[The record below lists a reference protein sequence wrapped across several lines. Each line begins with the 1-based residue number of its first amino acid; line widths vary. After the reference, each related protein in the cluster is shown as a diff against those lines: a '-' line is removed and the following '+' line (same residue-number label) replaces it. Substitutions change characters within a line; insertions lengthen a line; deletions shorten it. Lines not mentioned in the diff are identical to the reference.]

1 LPGKRS
7 TFGRVLVVCG
17 QTVREGAMMKT
28 NGLGSK
34 KLSRNLVF
42 FSVLLL
48 ALLIS
53 VWARAEQVTL
63 AWDANTEP
71 DLAGYKVHY
80 GTASGSYTTVVDV
93 HKVTTTIVTGLTAG
107 QTYYFVVTAY
117 NAANN
122 ESGYSNQVSYS
133 VPAANGAPA
142 TPATPTGASAA
153 LVNAS
158 IAFSTSATDPN
169 GDSLQYR
176 YDWGGGVLSS
186 WGAASQ
192 SHSWATA
199 GQYAVKAQAR
209 DSLLAE
215 STWSSAKTVTIT
227 QNAAPT
233 TPATPTGA
241 SSALVNVPITFSTSA
256 TDPNGDTLQY
266 RYDWGGGVLSSW
278 GAANRSRS
286 WAAAGQ
292 HAVKAQARDSL
303 LSESAWST
311 AKTVTISSP
320 APVVTDSDGDGV
332 LDSQDAFPND
342 PTEWQDS
349 DGDGIGDNAEAA
361 GAQVDHAPDAPVLVV
376 PAVNATVA
384 LTPLLRTAAFHD
396 LDDGDSHAGTRWQV
410 LQAVDDLV
418 VLDVTSVTELTS
430 LQIPRLVLD
439 ENTVYQWRAMFN
451 DSRGSSSEW
460 SQVGS
465 FATDFDVLDSN
476 GNGIPDDQEVDGAT
490 DLDGD
495 GQPDDVQPN
504 IKSIVIADGE
514 HKIGIQAGGSGGGA
528 FITSIE
534 SADEDVID
542 FDVDVD
548 GIIDQMPFG
557 MVNFKLI
564 VDTPGDEAVVTV
576 HFSEPVP
583 AQGRWYKYDPV
594 QHTWSDFSSHA
605 VFSADRKSM
614 TLTLRDGG
622 AGDADGV
629 ANGIIIDP
637 AGVVMPS
644 SSSGGG
650 DNLVEGVV
658 GGVGNIVGSVGSAA
672 GGGCFIAAS
681 GEASG
686 PSSLLS
692 LIILAA
698 LSAFVDMKCAGRR

>member
-1 LPGKRS
+1 M
-7 TFGRVLVVCG
+7 V
-17 QTVREGAMMKT
+17 KT
-28 NGLGSK
+28 YESGSK

-42 FSVLLL
+42 FSVLLV
-48 ALLIS
+48 ALLVS

-63 AWDANTEP
+63 AWDANTEL

-80 GTASGSYTTVVDV
+80 GTASGSYTTSVDV
-93 HKVTTTIVTGLTAG
+93 HNVTTYTVTGLTAG
-107 QTYYFVVTAY
+107 PTYYFAVTAY
-117 NAANN
+117 NASNN

-133 VPAANGAPA
+133 VPAPNGAPSAPA
-142 TPATPTGASAA
+142 TPSGASAA

-176 YDWGGGVLSS
+176 YDWGGGVLSG

-192 SHSWATA
+192 SRSWAAA

-209 DSLLAE
+209 DSHLAE
-215 STWSSAKTVTIT
+215 SVWSS
-227 QNAAPT
+227 
-233 TPATPTGA
+233 
-241 SSALVNVPITFSTSA
+241 
-256 TDPNGDTLQY
+256 
-266 RYDWGGGVLSSW
+266 
-278 GAANRSRS
+278 
-286 WAAAGQ
+286 
-292 HAVKAQARDSL
+292 
-303 LSESAWST
+303 

-320 APVVTDSDGDGV
+320 APGITDSDGDGV
-332 LDSQDAFPND
+332 PNSQDAFPND
-342 PTEWQDS
+342 PTEWLDS
-349 DGDGIGDNAEAA
+349 NGNGIGDNADAA
-361 GAQVDHAPDAPVLVV
+361 AALVNHAPDAPALIA
-376 PAVNATVA
+376 PAANATVA

-396 LDDGDSHAGTRWQV
+396 PDAGDSHAGTRWQV
-410 LQAVDDLV
+410 LQATDGLV
-418 VLDVTSVTELTS
+418 VLDVTSATELTS
-430 LQIPRLVLD
+430 LQIPRLFLD

-451 DSRGSSSEW
+451 DNRGGSSAW
-460 SQVGS
+460 SQAGS
-465 FATDFDVLDSN
+465 FATDFEVLDSN
-476 GNGIPDDQEVDGAT
+476 GNGIPDDQEVDGET

-495 GQPDDVQPN
+495 GVPDASQPG
-504 IKSIVIADGE
+504 IKSIVMADGT

-548 GIIDQMPFG
+548 GMLDQMPFG

-583 AQGRWYKYDPV
+583 AKGRWYKYDPM
-594 QHTWSDFSSHA
+594 HHAWSDFSSHA

-637 AGVVMPS
+637 AGVVIP

-650 DNLVEGVV
+650 DNLVQGVV
-658 GGVGNIVGSVGSAA
+658 GGIGHVVGSVGSAA
-672 GGGCFIAAS
+672 GGGCFIASSAEAAS
-681 GEASG
+681 
-686 PSSLLS
+686 PSCLLS
-692 LIILAA
+692 LLGLGA
-698 LSAFVDMKCAGRR
+698 LSVFVAIKRAGRRS

>member
-1 LPGKRS
+1 LIKANHPKGWDAKPPAYVARKRDTAAGLPGKRS
-7 TFGRVLVVCG
+7 TFGSVLVVCG

-28 NGLGSK
+28 NGPGSK

-42 FSVLLL
+42 FSVLLV

-63 AWDANTEP
+63 AWDANTES

-93 HKVTTTIVTGLTAG
+93 HKVTTAIVTGLTAG

-142 TPATPTGASAA
+142 TPATPTGASSA
-153 LVNAS
+153 LVNTA
-158 IAFSTSATDPN
+158 ITFSTSATDPN

-176 YDWGGGVLSS
+176 YDWGGAVLSS

-192 SHSWATA
+192 SRSWAAA

-215 STWSSAKTVTIT
+215 SAWSSAKTVI
-227 QNAAPT
+227 
-233 TPATPTGA
+233 
-241 SSALVNVPITFSTSA
+241 
-256 TDPNGDTLQY
+256 
-266 RYDWGGGVLSSW
+266 
-278 GAANRSRS
+278 
-286 WAAAGQ
+286 
-292 HAVKAQARDSL
+292 
-303 LSESAWST
+303 
-311 AKTVTISSP
+311 ISSLP
-320 APVVTDSDGDGV
+320 PVDPDSDGDGV
-332 LDSQDAFPND
+332 PDSQDAFPND
-342 PTEWQDS
+342 PTEWLDS
-349 DGDGIGDNAEAA
+349 NGNGIGDNADAA
-361 GAQVDHAPDAPVLVV
+361 AAQVNHAPDAPVLIA

-396 LDDGDSHAGTRWQV
+396 PDAVDSHAGTRWQI
-410 LQAVDDLV
+410 LQAADGLV
-418 VLDVTSVTELTS
+418 VLDVTSATELTS

-451 DSRGSSSEW
+451 DSRGSSSAW
-460 SQVGS
+460 SQAGS
-465 FATDFDVLDSN
+465 FATDFEVLDSN

-495 GQPDDVQPN
+495 GVPDDVQAG
-504 IKSIVIADGE
+504 IKSIVTADGMR
-514 HKIGIQAGGSGGGA
+514 KIGIKAGDSGGGA

-557 MVNFKLI
+557 IVNFKLM

-583 AQGRWYKYDPV
+583 AKGRWYKYDPV
-594 QHTWSDFSSHA
+594 QHAWSDFSIHA
-605 VFSADRKSM
+605 VFSADRKSL

-637 AGVVMPS
+637 AGVVMAS
-644 SSSGGG
+644 SSSGG
-650 DNLVEGVV
+650 DDLVGGVV
-658 GGVGNIVGSVGSAA
+658 GGIGKAVGSVGSAA
-672 GGGCFIAAS
+672 GGGCFIASS
-681 GEASG
+681 GEAAG
-686 PSSLLS
+686 PASLLTLLS
-692 LIILAA
+692 LGG
-698 LSAFVDMKCAGRR
+698 LSAFVARKRAGGRQHRSGC

>member
-1 LPGKRS
+1 
-7 TFGRVLVVCG
+7 
-17 QTVREGAMMKT
+17 M
-28 NGLGSK
+28 
-34 KLSRNLVF
+34 
-42 FSVLLL
+42 
-48 ALLIS
+48 
-53 VWARAEQVTL
+53 
-63 AWDANTEP
+63 
-71 DLAGYKVHY
+71 
-80 GTASGSYTTVVDV
+80 DV
-93 HKVTTTIVTGLTAG
+93 HKVTTAIVTGLTAG

-142 TPATPTGASAA
+142 TPATPTGASSA

-192 SHSWATA
+192 SRSWAAA

-209 DSLLAE
+209 DSHLAE
-215 STWSSAKTVTIT
+215 SAWSSAKTVTI
-227 QNAAPT
+227 
-233 TPATPTGA
+233 
-241 SSALVNVPITFSTSA
+241 SSLPPV
-256 TDPNGDTLQY
+256 DP
-266 RYDWGGGVLSSW
+266 
-278 GAANRSRS
+278 
-286 WAAAGQ
+286 
-292 HAVKAQARDSL
+292 
-303 LSESAWST
+303 
-311 AKTVTISSP
+311 
-320 APVVTDSDGDGV
+320 DSDGDGV
-332 LDSQDAFPND
+332 PDSQDAFPND
-342 PTEWQDS
+342 PTEWLDS
-349 DGDGIGDNAEAA
+349 NGNGIGDNADAA
-361 GAQVDHAPDAPVLVV
+361 AAQVNHAPDAPVLIA

-396 LDDGDSHAGTRWQV
+396 PDAVDSHAGTRWQI
-410 LQAVDDLV
+410 LQAADGLV
-418 VLDVTSVTELTS
+418 VLDVTSATELTS

-451 DSRGSSSEW
+451 DSRGSSSAW
-460 SQVGS
+460 SQAGS
-465 FATDFDVLDSN
+465 FATDFEVLDSN

-495 GQPDDVQPN
+495 GVPDDVQAG
-504 IKSIVIADGE
+504 IKSIVTADGIR
-514 HKIGIQAGGSGGGA
+514 KIGIKAGDSGGGA

-583 AQGRWYKYDPV
+583 AKGRWYKYDPV
-594 QHTWSDFSSHA
+594 QHAWSDFSSHA

-644 SSSGGG
+644 SSS
-650 DNLVEGVV
+650 
-658 GGVGNIVGSVGSAA
+658 
-672 GGGCFIAAS
+672 
-681 GEASG
+681 
-686 PSSLLS
+686 
-692 LIILAA
+692 
-698 LSAFVDMKCAGRR
+698 RRRR

>member
-1 LPGKRS
+1 
-7 TFGRVLVVCG
+7 
-17 QTVREGAMMKT
+17 M
-28 NGLGSK
+28 
-34 KLSRNLVF
+34 
-42 FSVLLL
+42 
-48 ALLIS
+48 
-53 VWARAEQVTL
+53 
-63 AWDANTEP
+63 
-71 DLAGYKVHY
+71 
-80 GTASGSYTTVVDV
+80 DV
-93 HKVTTTIVTGLTAG
+93 HKVTTAIVTGLTAG

-142 TPATPTGASAA
+142 TPATPTGASGA

-169 GDSLQYR
+169 GDSLEYR

-192 SHSWATA
+192 SHSWSAA

-209 DSLLAE
+209 DSHLAE
-215 STWSSAKTVTIT
+215 SAWSSAKTVTI
-227 QNAAPT
+227 
-233 TPATPTGA
+233 
-241 SSALVNVPITFSTSA
+241 
-256 TDPNGDTLQY
+256 
-266 RYDWGGGVLSSW
+266 
-278 GAANRSRS
+278 
-286 WAAAGQ
+286 
-292 HAVKAQARDSL
+292 
-303 LSESAWST
+303 
-311 AKTVTISSP
+311 SSP
-320 APVVTDSDGDGV
+320 PPVDPDSDGDGV
-332 LDSQDAFPND
+332 PDSQDAFPND
-342 PTEWQDS
+342 PTEWLDS
-349 DGDGIGDNAEAA
+349 NGNGIGDNADAA
-361 GAQVDHAPDAPVLVV
+361 AAQVNHAPDAPVLIA

-396 LDDGDSHAGTRWQV
+396 PDAGDSHAGTRWQI
-410 LQAVDDLV
+410 LQAADGLV
-418 VLDVTSVTELTS
+418 VLDVTSATELTS

-451 DSRGSSSEW
+451 DSRGSSSAW
-460 SQVGS
+460 SQAGS
-465 FATDFDVLDSN
+465 FATDFEVLDSN

-495 GQPDDVQPN
+495 GVPDDVQAG
-504 IKSIVIADGE
+504 IKSIVTADGIR
-514 HKIGIQAGGSGGGA
+514 KIGIKAGGSGGGA

-594 QHTWSDFSSHA
+594 QHAWSDFSSHA

-650 DNLVEGVV
+650 DDLVGGVV
-658 GGVGNIVGSVGSAA
+658 GGVGNAVGSVGSAA
-672 GGGCFIAAS
+672 GGGCFIAVLRGSAS
-681 GEASG
+681 
-686 PSSLLS
+686 PSSLLTLLS
-692 LIILAA
+692 LGA
-698 LSAFVDMKCAGRR
+698 LSAFVAMETRGKAVTPAFYHQPVSHVAARKTATPVRKVRSAGARSSR

>member
-1 LPGKRS
+1 
-7 TFGRVLVVCG
+7 
-17 QTVREGAMMKT
+17 MIKT
-28 NGLGSK
+28 NVSESK
-34 KLSRNLVF
+34 KFSRDLVF
-42 FSVLLL
+42 FSVLLV

-63 AWDANTEP
+63 AWDANTES

-80 GTASGSYTTVVDV
+80 GTASGSYTTSVDV
-93 HKVTTTIVTGLTAG
+93 HKVIPSIVTGLTAG

-117 NAANN
+117 NASNN

-133 VPAANGAPA
+133 VPAPNGAPA
-142 TPATPTGASAA
+142 TPATPSGASGA

-169 GDSLQYR
+169 GGSLQYR

-192 SHSWATA
+192 SRSWAAA

-209 DSLLAE
+209 DSLGL
-215 STWSSAKTVTIT
+215 
-227 QNAAPT
+227 
-233 TPATPTGA
+233 
-241 SSALVNVPITFSTSA
+241 
-256 TDPNGDTLQY
+256 
-266 RYDWGGGVLSSW
+266 
-278 GAANRSRS
+278 
-286 WAAAGQ
+286 
-292 HAVKAQARDSL
+292 
-303 LSESAWST
+303 ESAWSR

-320 APVVTDSDGDGV
+320 APVVMDSDGDGV
-332 LDSQDAFPND
+332 PDSQDAFPND
-342 PTEWQDS
+342 PTEWRDS

-361 GAQVDHAPDAPVLVV
+361 AAQVNHAPDAPVLIA
-376 PAVNATVA
+376 PAANANGTVA

-396 LDDGDSHAGTRWQV
+396 PDAGDSHAGTRWQI
-410 LQAVDDLV
+410 LQAADGLV
-418 VLDVTSVTELTS
+418 VLDVTSATELTS

-451 DSRGSSSEW
+451 DNRGSSSEW
-460 SQVGS
+460 PQAGS

-476 GNGIPDDQEVDGAT
+476 GNGIPDDQEVDNAT

-495 GQPDDVQPN
+495 GVPDDAQPG
-504 IKSIVIADGE
+504 IKSIVLADGT
-514 HKIGIQAGGSGGGA
+514 HKIGVQAGGSGGGA

-583 AQGRWYKYDPV
+583 ARGRWYKYDPM
-594 QHTWSDFSSHA
+594 HHAWSDFSSHA

-629 ANGIIIDP
+629 VNGIIIDP
-637 AGVVMPS
+637 AGVVIPS
-644 SSSGGG
+644 FSGGG

-658 GGVGNIVGSVGSAA
+658 GGIGNIIGSVGSAA
-672 GGGCFIAAS
+672 GGGCFIASSGAAAS
-681 GEASG
+681 
-686 PSSLLS
+686 PSSLITLLS
-692 LIILAA
+692 LGA
-698 LSAFVDMKCAGRR
+698 LSAFVAMKRAGRR

>member
-1 LPGKRS
+1 
-7 TFGRVLVVCG
+7 
-17 QTVREGAMMKT
+17 MMKT
-28 NGLGSK
+28 NEPGSK
-34 KLSRNLVF
+34 KLSRDLVF
-42 FSVLLL
+42 FSVLLV

-63 AWDANTEP
+63 AWDANTES

-80 GTASGSYTTVVDV
+80 GTASGSYTTSVDV
-93 HKVTTTIVTGLTAG
+93 HKVIPSIVTGLTAG

-117 NAANN
+117 NASNN

-133 VPAANGAPA
+133 VPAPNGAPA
-142 TPATPTGASAA
+142 TPATPSGASGA

-169 GDSLQYR
+169 GGSLQYR

-192 SHSWATA
+192 SRSWAAA

-209 DSLLAE
+209 DSLGL
-215 STWSSAKTVTIT
+215 
-227 QNAAPT
+227 
-233 TPATPTGA
+233 
-241 SSALVNVPITFSTSA
+241 
-256 TDPNGDTLQY
+256 
-266 RYDWGGGVLSSW
+266 
-278 GAANRSRS
+278 
-286 WAAAGQ
+286 
-292 HAVKAQARDSL
+292 
-303 LSESAWST
+303 ESAWSR

-320 APVVTDSDGDGV
+320 APVVMDSDGDGV
-332 LDSQDAFPND
+332 PDSQDAFPND
-342 PTEWQDS
+342 PTEWKDS

-361 GAQVDHAPDAPVLVV
+361 AAQVNHAPDAPVLIA
-376 PAVNATVA
+376 PAANANGTVA

-396 LDDGDSHAGTRWQV
+396 PDAGDSHAGTRWQI
-410 LQAVDDLV
+410 LQAADGLV
-418 VLDVTSVTELTS
+418 VLDVTSATELTS

-451 DSRGSSSEW
+451 DNRGSSSEW
-460 SQVGS
+460 PQAGS

-476 GNGIPDDQEVDGAT
+476 GNGIPDDQEVDNAT

-495 GQPDDVQPN
+495 GVPDDAQPG
-504 IKSIVIADGE
+504 IKSIVLADGT
-514 HKIGIQAGGSGGGA
+514 HKIGVQAGGSGGGA

-583 AQGRWYKYDPV
+583 ARGRWYKYDPM
-594 QHTWSDFSSHA
+594 HHAWSDFSSHA

-629 ANGIIIDP
+629 VNGIIIDP
-637 AGVVMPS
+637 AGVVIPS
-644 SSSGGG
+644 FSGGG

-658 GGVGNIVGSVGSAA
+658 GGIGNIIGSVGSAA
-672 GGGCFIAAS
+672 GGGCFIASSGAAAS
-681 GEASG
+681 
-686 PSSLLS
+686 PSSLITLLS
-692 LIILAA
+692 LGA
-698 LSAFVDMKCAGRR
+698 LSAFVAMKRAGRR

>member
-1 LPGKRS
+1 MIKANHSKGWDAKPPAYVARKRDTAAGLPGKRS
-7 TFGRVLVVCG
+7 TFGSVLVVCG
-17 QTVREGAMMKT
+17 QTVLEGAMMKT

-42 FSVLLL
+42 FSVLLV

-63 AWDANTEP
+63 AWDANTES

-80 GTASGSYTTVVDV
+80 GTASGSYTTSVDV
-93 HKVTTTIVTGLTAG
+93 HKVTTAIVTGLTAG

-142 TPATPTGASAA
+142 TPATPTGASGA

-192 SHSWATA
+192 SHSWSAA

-209 DSLLAE
+209 DSHLAE
-215 STWSSAKTVTIT
+215 SAWSSAKTVTI
-227 QNAAPT
+227 
-233 TPATPTGA
+233 
-241 SSALVNVPITFSTSA
+241 
-256 TDPNGDTLQY
+256 
-266 RYDWGGGVLSSW
+266 
-278 GAANRSRS
+278 
-286 WAAAGQ
+286 
-292 HAVKAQARDSL
+292 
-303 LSESAWST
+303 
-311 AKTVTISSP
+311 SSP
-320 APVVTDSDGDGV
+320 PPVDPDSDGDGV
-332 LDSQDAFPND
+332 PDSQDAFPND
-342 PTEWQDS
+342 PTEWLDS
-349 DGDGIGDNAEAA
+349 NGNGIGDNADAA
-361 GAQVDHAPDAPVLVV
+361 AAQVNHAPDAPVLIA

-396 LDDGDSHAGTRWQV
+396 PDAGDSHAGTRWQI
-410 LQAVDDLV
+410 LQAADGLV
-418 VLDVTSVTELTS
+418 VLDVTSATELTS

-451 DSRGSSSEW
+451 DSRGSSSAW
-460 SQVGS
+460 SQAGS
-465 FATDFDVLDSN
+465 FATDFEVLDSN

-495 GQPDDVQPN
+495 GVPDDVQAG
-504 IKSIVIADGE
+504 IKSIVTADGIR
-514 HKIGIQAGGSGGGA
+514 KIGIQAGDSGGGA

-583 AQGRWYKYDPV
+583 AKGRWYKYDPV
-594 QHTWSDFSSHA
+594 QHAWSDFSSHA

-644 SSSGGG
+644 SSSAAAITS
-650 DNLVEGVV
+650 LEVWWEG
-658 GGVGNIVGSVGSAA
+658 SAKPSDPWDRAA
-672 GGGCFIAAS
+672 GGGCFIASSGAAAS
-681 GEASG
+681 
-686 PSSLLS
+686 PSSLLTLLS
-692 LIILAA
+692 LGA
-698 LSAFVDMKCAGRR
+698 LSAFVAMKRAGRR

>member
-1 LPGKRS
+1 
-7 TFGRVLVVCG
+7 
-17 QTVREGAMMKT
+17 MMKT
-28 NGLGSK
+28 NEPGSK
-34 KLSRNLVF
+34 KLSRDLVF
-42 FSVLLL
+42 FSVLLV

-63 AWDANTEP
+63 AWDANTES

-80 GTASGSYTTVVDV
+80 GTASGSYTTSVDV
-93 HKVTTTIVTGLTAG
+93 HKVIPSIITGLTAG

-117 NAANN
+117 NASNN

-133 VPAANGAPA
+133 VPAPNGAPA
-142 TPATPTGASAA
+142 TPATPSGASGA

-169 GDSLQYR
+169 GGSLQYR

-192 SHSWATA
+192 SRSWAAA

-209 DSLLAE
+209 DSLGL
-215 STWSSAKTVTIT
+215 
-227 QNAAPT
+227 
-233 TPATPTGA
+233 
-241 SSALVNVPITFSTSA
+241 
-256 TDPNGDTLQY
+256 
-266 RYDWGGGVLSSW
+266 
-278 GAANRSRS
+278 
-286 WAAAGQ
+286 
-292 HAVKAQARDSL
+292 
-303 LSESAWST
+303 ESAWSR

-320 APVVTDSDGDGV
+320 APVVMDSDGDGV
-332 LDSQDAFPND
+332 PDSQDAFPND
-342 PTEWQDS
+342 PTEWRDS

-361 GAQVDHAPDAPVLVV
+361 AAQVNHAPDAPVLIA
-376 PAVNATVA
+376 PAANANGTVA

-396 LDDGDSHAGTRWQV
+396 PDAGDSHAGTRWQI
-410 LQAVDDLV
+410 LQAADGLV
-418 VLDVTSVTELTS
+418 VLDVTSATELTS

-451 DSRGSSSEW
+451 DNRGSSSEW
-460 SQVGS
+460 PQAGS

-476 GNGIPDDQEVDGAT
+476 GNGIPDDQEVDNAT

-495 GQPDDVQPN
+495 GVPDDAQPG
-504 IKSIVIADGE
+504 IKSIVLADGT
-514 HKIGIQAGGSGGGA
+514 HKIGVQAGGSGGGA

-583 AQGRWYKYDPV
+583 ARGRWYKYDPM
-594 QHTWSDFSSHA
+594 HHAWSDFSSHA

-629 ANGIIIDP
+629 VNGIIIDP
-637 AGVVMPS
+637 AGVVIPS
-644 SSSGGG
+644 FSGGG

-658 GGVGNIVGSVGSAA
+658 GGIGNIIGSVGSAA
-672 GGGCFIAAS
+672 GGGCFIASSGAAAS
-681 GEASG
+681 
-686 PSSLLS
+686 PSSLITLLS
-692 LIILAA
+692 LGA
-698 LSAFVDMKCAGRR
+698 LSAFVAMKRAGRR

>member
-1 LPGKRS
+1 
-7 TFGRVLVVCG
+7 
-17 QTVREGAMMKT
+17 MMKT
-28 NGLGSK
+28 NGPGSK

-42 FSVLLL
+42 FSVLLV

-80 GTASGSYTTVVDV
+80 GTASGSYTTSVDV
-93 HKVTTTIVTGLTAG
+93 HKVIPSIVTGLTAG

-117 NAANN
+117 NASNN

-133 VPAANGAPA
+133 VPAPNGAPA
-142 TPATPTGASAA
+142 TPATPSGASGA

-158 IAFSTSATDPN
+158 IAFSTSASDPN

-192 SHSWATA
+192 SRSWAAA

-209 DSLLAE
+209 DSLGL
-215 STWSSAKTVTIT
+215 
-227 QNAAPT
+227 
-233 TPATPTGA
+233 
-241 SSALVNVPITFSTSA
+241 
-256 TDPNGDTLQY
+256 
-266 RYDWGGGVLSSW
+266 
-278 GAANRSRS
+278 
-286 WAAAGQ
+286 
-292 HAVKAQARDSL
+292 
-303 LSESAWST
+303 ESAWSR

-320 APVVTDSDGDGV
+320 APVVMDSDGDGV
-332 LDSQDAFPND
+332 PDSQDAFPND
-342 PTEWQDS
+342 PTEWRDS

-361 GAQVDHAPDAPVLVV
+361 AAQVNHAPDAPVLIA
-376 PAVNATVA
+376 PAANANGTVA

-396 LDDGDSHAGTRWQV
+396 PDAGDSHAGTRWQI
-410 LQAVDDLV
+410 LQAADGLV
-418 VLDVTSVTELTS
+418 VLDVTSATELTS

-451 DSRGSSSEW
+451 DNRGSSSEW
-460 SQVGS
+460 PQAGS

-476 GNGIPDDQEVDGAT
+476 GNGIPDDQEVDNAT

-495 GQPDDVQPN
+495 GVPDDAQPG
-504 IKSIVIADGE
+504 IKSIVLADGT
-514 HKIGIQAGGSGGGA
+514 HKIGVQAGGSGGGA

-583 AQGRWYKYDPV
+583 ARGRWYKYDPM
-594 QHTWSDFSSHA
+594 HHAWSDFSSHA
-605 VFSADRKSM
+605 VFSADRTSM

-629 ANGIIIDP
+629 VNGIIIDP
-637 AGVVMPS
+637 AGVVIPS
-644 SSSGGG
+644 FSGGG

-658 GGVGNIVGSVGSAA
+658 GGIGNIIGSVGSAA
-672 GGGCFIAAS
+672 GGGCFIASSGAAAS
-681 GEASG
+681 
-686 PSSLLS
+686 PSSLITLLS
-692 LIILAA
+692 LGA
-698 LSAFVDMKCAGRR
+698 LSAFVAMKRAGRR

>member
-1 LPGKRS
+1 
-7 TFGRVLVVCG
+7 
-17 QTVREGAMMKT
+17 MMKT
-28 NGLGSK
+28 NGRGSK

-42 FSVLLL
+42 FSVLLV

-63 AWDANTEP
+63 AWDANTES

-80 GTASGSYTTVVDV
+80 GTASGSYTTSVDV
-93 HKVTTTIVTGLTAG
+93 HNVTTAIVTGLTAG

-133 VPAANGAPA
+133 VPAPNGAPA
-142 TPATPTGASAA
+142 TPATPSGASSA

-192 SHSWATA
+192 SHSWAAA

-215 STWSSAKTVTIT
+215 SAWSS
-227 QNAAPT
+227 
-233 TPATPTGA
+233 
-241 SSALVNVPITFSTSA
+241 
-256 TDPNGDTLQY
+256 
-266 RYDWGGGVLSSW
+266 
-278 GAANRSRS
+278 
-286 WAAAGQ
+286 
-292 HAVKAQARDSL
+292 
-303 LSESAWST
+303 

-332 LDSQDAFPND
+332 PDSQDAFPND
-342 PTEWQDS
+342 PTEWLDS
-349 DGDGIGDNAEAA
+349 NGNGIGDNAEAA
-361 GAQVDHAPDAPVLVV
+361 AAQVNHAPDAPVLIA
-376 PAVNATVA
+376 PAVNATVE

-396 LDDGDSHAGTRWQV
+396 PDAGDSHAGTRWQI
-410 LQAVDDLV
+410 LQAADGLV
-418 VLDVTSVTELTS
+418 VLDVTSTTELTS

-439 ENTVYQWRAMFN
+439 ENTAYQWRAMFN
-451 DSRGSSSEW
+451 DNRGNSSEW
-460 SQVGS
+460 SQAGS
-465 FATDFDVLDSN
+465 FATDFDGLDSN
-476 GNGIPDDQEVDGAT
+476 GNGIPDDQEVDGVT

-495 GQPDDVQPN
+495 GVPDDAQSG
-504 IKSIVIADGE
+504 IKSIVVADGT

-557 MVNFKLI
+557 MVNFKLM

-583 AQGRWYKYDPV
+583 AKGRWYKYDPMHRV
-594 QHTWSDFSSHA
+594 WSDFSSHA

-614 TLTLRDGG
+614 TLTLQDGG

-637 AGVVMPS
+637 AGVAVP
-644 SSSGGG
+644 SSSGG
-650 DNLVEGVV
+650 DNIVENVV
-658 GGVGNIVGSVGSAA
+658 GGIGNIVGSVGSAA
-672 GGGCFIAAS
+672 GGGCFIASS
-681 GEASG
+681 GEAAGPVEPANPVESG
-686 PSSLLS
+686 CAQRVRPMKRAGGVTRSGVKTAPAV
-692 LIILAA
+692 IRRCAA
-698 LSAFVDMKCAGRR
+698 FEMLQGWSGS

>member
-7 TFGRVLVVCG
+7 TFGSVLVVCG
-17 QTVREGAMMKT
+17 QTVLEGAMMKT
-28 NGLGSK
+28 NGCGSK

-42 FSVLLL
+42 FSVLLV

-80 GTASGSYTTVVDV
+80 GTASGSYTVHIDV
-93 HKVTTTIVTGLTAG
+93 HNVTTYTVTGLTAG

-142 TPATPTGASAA
+142 TPATPTGASGA

-169 GDSLQYR
+169 GDCLQYR

-186 WGAASQ
+186 WGPASQ
-192 SHSWATA
+192 SRSWAAA

-215 STWSSAKTVTIT
+215 SAWSSAKTVTI
-227 QNAAPT
+227 
-233 TPATPTGA
+233 
-241 SSALVNVPITFSTSA
+241 
-256 TDPNGDTLQY
+256 
-266 RYDWGGGVLSSW
+266 
-278 GAANRSRS
+278 
-286 WAAAGQ
+286 
-292 HAVKAQARDSL
+292 
-303 LSESAWST
+303 
-311 AKTVTISSP
+311 SSP
-320 APVVTDSDGDGV
+320 PPVDPDSDGDGV
-332 LDSQDAFPND
+332 PDSQDAFPND

-349 DGDGIGDNAEAA
+349 NGNGIGDNAEAA
-361 GAQVDHAPDAPVLVV
+361 AAQVNHAPDAPVLVA
-376 PAVNATVA
+376 PAVNATVP

-396 LDDGDSHAGTRWQV
+396 PNAGDSHAGTRWQI
-410 LQAVDDLV
+410 LQAADGLV
-418 VLDVTSVTELTS
+418 VLDVTSATDLTS

-439 ENTVYQWRAMFN
+439 ENTVYQWRAIFN

-495 GQPDDVQPN
+495 GVPDDVQPN

-542 FDVDVD
+542 FDVDID

-564 VDTPGDEAVVTV
+564 VDAPGDEAVVTV

-583 AQGRWYKYDPV
+583 AQGRWYKYDPM
-594 QHTWSDFSSHA
+594 HHAWSDFSSHA

-629 ANGIIIDP
+629 VNGIIIDP

-672 GGGCFIAAS
+672 GGGCFIASSAEAAS
-681 GEASG
+681 
-686 PSSLLS
+686 PSSLLTLLS
-692 LIILAA
+692 LGA
-698 LSAFVDMKCAGRR
+698 LGAFVVRKRAGRR

>member
-1 LPGKRS
+1 
-7 TFGRVLVVCG
+7 V
-17 QTVREGAMMKT
+17 
-28 NGLGSK
+28 N
-34 KLSRNLVF
+34 
-42 FSVLLL
+42 
-48 ALLIS
+48 
-53 VWARAEQVTL
+53 
-63 AWDANTEP
+63 
-71 DLAGYKVHY
+71 
-80 GTASGSYTTVVDV
+80 
-93 HKVTTTIVTGLTAG
+93 
-107 QTYYFVVTAY
+107 
-117 NAANN
+117 
-122 ESGYSNQVSYS
+122 VSI
-133 VPAANGAPA
+133 
-142 TPATPTGASAA
+142 T
-153 LVNAS
+153 
-158 IAFSTSATDPN
+158 FSTSATDPN

-186 WGAASQ
+186 WGAAS
-192 SHSWATA
+192 
-199 GQYAVKAQAR
+199 
-209 DSLLAE
+209 
-215 STWSSAKTVTIT
+215 
-227 QNAAPT
+227 
-233 TPATPTGA
+233 
-241 SSALVNVPITFSTSA
+241 
-256 TDPNGDTLQY
+256 
-266 RYDWGGGVLSSW
+266 
-278 GAANRSRS
+278 RSRS

-292 HAVKAQARDSL
+292 YAVKAQARDSL
-303 LSESAWST
+303 LSESAWSS

-332 LDSQDAFPND
+332 PDSQDAFPND

-361 GAQVDHAPDAPVLVV
+361 GAQVDHAPEAPVLVA
-376 PAVNATVA
+376 PAVNATVG
-384 LTPLLRTAAFHD
+384 LTPLIRTAAFHD
-396 LDDGDSHAGTRWQV
+396 LDAGDSHAGTRWQI
-410 LQAVDDLV
+410 LQAADDLV
-418 VLDVTSVTELTS
+418 VLDVTSATDLTS

-439 ENTVYQWRAMFN
+439 ENTAYHWRAMFIDN
-451 DSRGSSSEW
+451 RGSSSEW
-460 SQVGS
+460 SQTGS

-495 GQPDDVQPN
+495 GVPDDVQPN

-564 VDTPGDEAVVTV
+564 VDAPGDEAVVTV
-576 HFSEPVP
+576 HFSKPVP
-583 AQGRWYKYDPV
+583 AQGRWYKYDPM
-594 QHTWSDFSSHA
+594 HHAWSDFSSHA

-629 ANGIIIDP
+629 VNGIIIDP

-672 GGGCFIAAS
+672 GGGCFIASS
-681 GEASG
+681 GAGAG
-686 PSSLLS
+686 PWSLLTLLS
-692 LIILAA
+692 LGA
-698 LSAFVDMKCAGRR
+698 LSAFAGRKRAGRSSY